1 MTPIAWISVQ
11 LFLHKKCY
19 ELLKVE
25 PLVICAFNKVFI
37 EDLYAGMELTESDWS
52 RDFEVED
59 PDLSTDR
66 INYEVVQGSLMVSDP
81 SLEGI
86 EDPFT
91 ANANG

>member
-1 MTPIAWISVQ
+1 M
-11 LFLHKKCY
+11 
-19 ELLKVE
+19 EL
-25 PLVICAFNKVFI
+25 ICAFNKVFI

>member
-1 MTPIAWISVQ
+1 
-11 LFLHKKCY
+11 
-19 ELLKVE
+19 
-25 PLVICAFNKVFI
+25 
-37 EDLYAGMELTESDWS
+37 MELTESDWS

-86 EDPFT
+86 EDPFI
-91 ANANG
+91 AKANG